1 MRTQCRPQQ
10 PALQRA
16 WGRSLL
22 TLAVSALVAPAVM
35 GQTAAP
41 ARAAVSAPVQAAT
54 PARTVT
60 VPEKKAVPMLM
71 RAALPA
77 LVPARVAPPP
87 VVLLPAPAQ
96 GVVVAPC
103 GRVDI
108 APVVQVT
115 VGKST
120 VIKPPSPITR
130 ILLGNPENSR
140 AATPKEPTE
149 KTDRVSVAALV
160 SELRRPGVAELDI
173 VLLSPSEVY
182 VLGKSI
188 GSTNVVL
195 LDQAGRCTAF
205 DVVVGMDTAALQNVL
220 GQLLPLEK
228 DVRVSSAYDSIVLAG
243 TVSDAIAVGRV
254 MDLANAFVRVG
265 QGSGASVVGTNPRIV
280 NMLSTNAPQQVML
293 EVKVAEVS
301 KALLDQFGINFARA
315 YVPGDGS
322 LVRFLSGVFGGAIG
336 SLGQI
341 SSTNTGVPTSSVGT
355 VIGGT
360 VAGGNGNGVTSGS
373 FSGGNVTVET
383 TVQTVNGVDRVV
395 PKYTTTYGTVPGR
408 GVSNAT
414 LNMQRND
421 GMVKVLAEPNV
432 MAISGQEGRFN
443 AGGKIFIPVAQRAEG
458 GGTSITLE
466 EKEFGVSVRF
476 RPTVLDGGRINL
488 EMVTEVSELN
498 REGVGIS
505 APGVSGLA
513 VLPSFTSRK
522 TSTTVQLIDGQSF
535 AVGGL
540 VRNNSSANV
549 KAFPVLG
556 ELPVFGALFR
566 STEFQSDKSE
576 LVFVI
581 TPRLVKPLPAN
592 YVLPTDNYREPSRT
606 DLILH
611 GRIEGRPDAPAPQGE
626 GQSPASLGIPPTP
639 ATRAAPATG
648 GFQVK

>member
-1 MRTQCRPQQ
+1 VLLKFTFNEGEFMRTHRRPIPQAQ
-10 PALQRA
+10 QRA
-16 WGRSLL
+16 WCRTLL
-22 TLAVSALVAPAVM
+22 TLAVGASAVQVVPAQTTVPVRVAA
-35 GQTAAP
+35 TAPAP
-41 ARAAVSAPVQAAT
+41 ARAEAVAQMSRAVTPVYPT
-54 PARTVT
+54 
-60 VPEKKAVPMLM
+60 
-71 RAALPA
+71 
-77 LVPARVAPPP
+77 
-87 VVLLPAPAQ
+87 
-96 GVVVAPC
+96 APC
-103 GRVDI
+103 GGVDI
-108 APVVQVT
+108 APVVQVS

-120 VIKPPSPITR
+120 VIKPANPITR

-140 AATPKEPTE
+140 AAAPKEPNE
-149 KTDRVSVAALV
+149 KTDRPGAATMT
-160 SELRRPGVAELDI
+160 SEQRRPGVAELDI
-173 VLLSPSEVY
+173 LLLSPTEVF

-205 DVVVGMDTAALQNVL
+205 DVVVGMDTAALQTVI
-220 GQLLPLEK
+220 GQLLPEEK
-228 DVRVSSAYDSIVLAG
+228 GVRVSSAYDSIVLTGAVTDAG
-243 TVSDAIAVGRV
+243 AVVRV
-254 MDLANAFVRVG
+254 LDLANAFVRVG
-265 QGSGASVVGTNPRIV
+265 SGSGASVAGANPRIV
-280 NMLSTNAPQQVML
+280 NMLSTGAPQQVML

-322 LVRFLSGVFGGAIG
+322 MVRFLSGIFGGGIA

-341 SSTNTGVPTSSVGT
+341 SGANSAVPFSSVDA
-355 VIGGT
+355 VIGGNINGST
-360 VAGGNGNGVTSGS
+360 GNGVTGGS
-373 FSGGNVTVET
+373 FTGGNVTRDFDPT
-383 TVQTVNGVDRVV
+383 TGKVT
-395 PKYTTTYGTVPGR
+395 YTTAYGTVPGR
-408 GVSNAT
+408 NMTNGT

-443 AGGKIFIPVAQRAEG
+443 AGGKIFIPVAQRSEG
-458 GGTSITLE
+458 GGSTITLE

-476 RPTVLDGGRINL
+476 RPTVLDAGRINL

-505 APGVSGLA
+505 APGVTGLA

-540 VRNNSSANV
+540 IKNNTSANV

-556 ELPVFGALFR
+556 ELPIVGALFR
-566 STEFQSDKSE
+566 STDFQSDKSE

-592 YVLPTDNYREPSRT
+592 YVLPTDNYREPSRN

-611 GRIEGRPDAPAPQGE
+611 GRIEARPDASKPE
-626 GQSPASLGIPPTP
+626 GDVRAVSPATP
-639 ATRAAPATG
+639 ATPAAG
-648 GFQVK
+648 GFEVK